1 MNFFDEKL
9 PNLMLYPVNFIS
21 YIKYPKDPIPTSI
34 PAIIDGGIFIPIND
48 EIEAVIIDESINAIS
63 GKNIAAMAVVN
74 NIMKNKN
81 NFSK

>member
-9 PNLMLYPVNFIS
+9 PNLIPYSVNLIS
-21 YIKYPKDPIPTSI
+21 YIKYPKSMIPMSM
-34 PAIIDGGIFIPIND
+34 PAIIDGGILMPIID
-48 EIEAVIIDESINAIS
+48 DIETVIIEESIKAMS
-63 GKNIAAMAVVN
+63 GKNIAVMAVVN